1 MSEARQRVLYV
12 DDEPNYAKFYVKK
25 VEELF
30 EVTYV
35 EEADKALAILSEQAG
50 SLAAVVLDVMM
61 PVPPGADDHE
71 TDSGFETGLWLLDMF
86 QKRNNR
92 QYPFPV
98 VILTNRRVDLIRTGM
113 ERRSLD
119 SSVISIHRK
128 IETPAFAL
136 PKIIQSAIAGH
147 ARK

>member
-1 MSEARQRVLYV
+1 MSDATQRILYV

-25 VEELF
+25 LEELYD
-30 EVTYV
+30 VTYV

-50 SLAAVVLDVMM
+50 QFAAVVLDIMM
-61 PVPPGADDHE
+61 PVPPGASDDE

-86 QKRNNR
+86 QRSGNR

-98 VILTNRRVDLIRTGM
+98 VILTNRRVDLIQAGM
-113 ERRSLD
+113 ERRQLD
-119 SSVISIHRK
+119 SRAISIHRK

-136 PKIIQSAIAGH
+136 PKLIKSAIASH
-147 ARK
+147 AG

>member
-25 VEELF
+25 VEESYD
-30 EVTYV
+30 VTYV
-35 EEADKALAILSEQAG
+35 EEADKALAILSEQSG

-86 QKRNNR
+86 QRGNNR
-92 QYPFPV
+92 TYPFPV

-113 ERRSLD
+113 ERRNLE
-119 SSVISIHRK
+119 SSVITIHRK

-136 PKIIQSAIAGH
+136 PKIIKGAIEGH
-147 ARK
+147 AKR